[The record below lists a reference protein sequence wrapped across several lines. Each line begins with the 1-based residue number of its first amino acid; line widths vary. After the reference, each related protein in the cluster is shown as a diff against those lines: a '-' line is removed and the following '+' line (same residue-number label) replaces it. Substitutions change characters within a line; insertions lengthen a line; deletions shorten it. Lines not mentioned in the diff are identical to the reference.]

1 MLSKSKPPPISSL
14 LVVCSGRSP
23 HGLPASIHRARLRQI
38 MSSSKSNFF
47 GRAWNRAR
55 GKSDVE
61 RICKKV
67 FDDLADKNTLLLD
80 INSLHIATLMVY
92 NSINKQLVGP
102 HKDPP
107 CLKIVTEKMEEYR
120 AKKKGMMAFT
130 EFQEVI
136 LNWVEKDLRLVLAN
150 KAAVA
155 ILGAPLL
162 AVTAKN
168 AARQVPRVG
177 DAVDKVST
185 PLVAAVFS
193 VGLMLL
199 QDIRLGRQR
208 E

>member
-1 MLSKSKPPPISSL
+1 
-14 LVVCSGRSP
+14 
-23 HGLPASIHRARLRQI
+23 

-47 GRAWNRAR
+47 NRAWNRAR

-67 FDDLADKNTLLLD
+67 FDDLADKDTELLD
-80 INSLHIATLMVY
+80 INSLHVATLMVY

-120 AKKKGMMAFT
+120 AKKGIALT
-130 EFQEVI
+130 EFKDLI
-136 LNWVEKDLRLVLAN
+136 LRWVEKDLRLVLAN

-155 ILGAPLL
+155 VLGAPLL

-168 AARQVPRVG
+168 AGRRVPRVG
-177 DAVDKVST
+177 DAVDKVPT

-193 VGLMLL
+193 VGLLLL
-199 QDIRLGRQR
+199 QDVDVRVGRQR

>member
-1 MLSKSKPPPISSL
+1 MS
-14 LVVCSGRSP
+14 
-23 HGLPASIHRARLRQI
+23 
-38 MSSSKSNFF
+38 SSSKSNFF

-61 RICKKV
+61 RICKKF
-67 FDDLADKNTLLLD
+67 FDDLADKNTELLD
-80 INSLHIATLMVY
+80 VSSLHIATLMVY

-120 AKKKGMMAFT
+120 AKKKGMTFT
-130 EFQEVI
+130 EFQELI
-136 LNWVEKDLRLVLAN
+136 LKWVEKDLRLVLAN
-150 KAAVA
+150 KTAVA
-155 ILGAPLL
+155 FLGAPLL

-168 AARQVPRVG
+168 AGRQVPRVG
-177 DAVDKVST
+177 DAVDKVPT

-193 VGLMLL
+193 VGLLLL

>member
-1 MLSKSKPPPISSL
+1 
-14 LVVCSGRSP
+14 
-23 HGLPASIHRARLRQI
+23 
-38 MSSSKSNFF
+38 MSSSKTNFF

-67 FDDLADKNTLLLD
+67 FDDLADKDTALLD
-80 INSLHIATLMVY
+80 INSLHVATLMVY

-107 CLKIVTEKMEEYR
+107 CMKIIAEKMEEYR
-120 AKKKGMMAFT
+120 AKKGIAFE
-130 EFQEVI
+130 EFQEMI
-136 LNWVEKDLRLVLAN
+136 LKWVEKDLRLVLAN
-150 KAAVA
+150 KAAVS

-168 AARQVPRVG
+168 AGRQVPRVG
-177 DAVDKVST
+177 DAVEKVPT
-185 PLVAAVFS
+185 PLIAAVFS

-199 QDIRLGRQR
+199 QDVRFGRQR

>member
-1 MLSKSKPPPISSL
+1 
-14 LVVCSGRSP
+14 
-23 HGLPASIHRARLRQI
+23 
-38 MSSSKSNFF
+38 MSSSKTNFF

-67 FDDLADKNTLLLD
+67 FDDLADKDTALLD
-80 INSLHIATLMVY
+80 INSLHVATLM
-92 NSINKQLVGP
+92 LVGP

-107 CLKIVTEKMEEYR
+107 CMKIIAEKMEEYR
-120 AKKKGMMAFT
+120 AKKGIAFE
-130 EFQEVI
+130 EFQEMI
-136 LNWVEKDLRLVLAN
+136 LKWVEKDLRLVLAN
-150 KAAVA
+150 KAAVS

-168 AARQVPRVG
+168 AGRQVPRVG
-177 DAVDKVST
+177 DAVEKVPT
-185 PLVAAVFS
+185 PLIAAVFS

-199 QDIRLGRQR
+199 QDVRFGRQR

>member
-1 MLSKSKPPPISSL
+1 
-14 LVVCSGRSP
+14 
-23 HGLPASIHRARLRQI
+23 

-47 GRAWNRAR
+47 SRAWNRAR
-55 GKSDVE
+55 GNSDVE

-67 FDDLADKNTLLLD
+67 FDDLADKDTELLD
-80 INSLHIATLMVY
+80 INSLHVATLMVY

-120 AKKKGMMAFT
+120 AKKGISFT
-130 EFQEVI
+130 DFQELI
-136 LNWVEKDLRLVLAN
+136 LRWVEKDLRLVLAN

-155 ILGAPLL
+155 VLGAPLL

-168 AARQVPRVG
+168 AGRRVPRVG
-177 DAVDKVST
+177 DAVEKVPT

-193 VGLMLL
+193 VGLLLL
-199 QDIRLGRQR
+199 QDVRVGRQR

>member
-1 MLSKSKPPPISSL
+1 MS
-14 LVVCSGRSP
+14 
-23 HGLPASIHRARLRQI
+23 
-38 MSSSKSNFF
+38 SSSKSNFF
-47 GRAWNRAR
+47 VRAWNRAR

-67 FDDLADKNTLLLD
+67 FDDLADKNTELLD

-107 CLKIVTEKMEEYR
+107 CLNIVTGKMEEYR
-120 AKKKGMMAFT
+120 AKKKGVMTFT
-130 EFQEVI
+130 EFQELI

-168 AARQVPRVG
+168 AGRQLPRVG
-177 DAVDKVST
+177 DAVDKVPT

>member
-1 MLSKSKPPPISSL
+1 
-14 LVVCSGRSP
+14 
-23 HGLPASIHRARLRQI
+23 

-47 GRAWNRAR
+47 SGAWNRAR

-67 FDDLADKNTLLLD
+67 FDDLADKDTELLD
-80 INSLHIATLMVY
+80 INSLHVATLMVY
-92 NSINKQLVGP
+92 NSINKQLIGP

-107 CLKIVTEKMEEYR
+107 CLKIVAEKMEEYR
-120 AKKKGMMAFT
+120 AKKGIAFT
-130 EFQEVI
+130 EFQELI
-136 LNWVEKDLRLVLAN
+136 LRWVEKDLRLVLAN

-155 ILGAPLL
+155 VLGAPLL

-168 AARQVPRVG
+168 AGRRVPRVG
-177 DAVDKVST
+177 DAVEKVPT

-193 VGLMLL
+193 VGLLLL
-199 QDIRLGRQR
+199 QDVRVGRQR